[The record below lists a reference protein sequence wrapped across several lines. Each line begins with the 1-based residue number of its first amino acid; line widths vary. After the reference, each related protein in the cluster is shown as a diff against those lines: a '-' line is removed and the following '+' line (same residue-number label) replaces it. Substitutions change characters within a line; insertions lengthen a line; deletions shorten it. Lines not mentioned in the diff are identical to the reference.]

1 MKKLCVVIPSYN
13 HGKFLKKA
21 IDSVLNQTYKDFELI
36 ILDDASIDNSKKII
50 ESYKDPRIT
59 KYYNSENQGA
69 VATLNQLIEFADS
82 EYIAL
87 LNSDDYWEP
96 TKLQKQI
103 EYLDKHD
110 GKAACFTLADF
121 VDEENNLILESNRY
135 NINIFNQMN
144 RKQSEWYRYF
154 FDNGNCLCHPSVM
167 IRKEVYLKIGKY
179 KKTYKQL
186 PDFEFWVRLIKE
198 YDIHIIQENLTHF
211 RILNS
216 ENKNTSFLSDK
227 SFNLII
233 YEAFNIKN
241 EFFNNCSYSLFY
253 EAFKD
258 KLLEKID
265 KNDLVSFEYEK
276 ALIQY
281 NCPYHSQLGR
291 LIAYKDMGRLFENER
306 YFNIISKKYNI
317 SMNDYYKMG
326 QKIVPLEEVIFEQK
340 TIETV
345 KMPVY
350 MQNSR
355 YYKLCNFI
363 YRNKITGKILKLF
376 RRN

>member
-36 ILDDASIDNSKKII
+36 IIDDASTDNSRKII
-50 ESYKDPRIT
+50 DSYKDPRII
-59 KYYNSENQGA
+59 KYYNAENQGA
-69 VATLNQLIEFADS
+69 VVTLNQLIEFANS

-103 EYLDKHD
+103 DYLDTHKD
-110 GKAACFTLADF
+110 KAACFTLADF
-121 VDEENNLILESNRY
+121 VDEKDNLILEND
-135 NINIFNQMN
+135 NFNVKIFNQRN

-179 KKTYKQL
+179 KNTYRQL
-186 PDFEFWVRLIKE
+186 PDFEFWIRLIKQ
-198 YDIHIIQENLTHF
+198 YDIYIIQENLTHF
-211 RILNS
+211 RILS
-216 ENKNTSFLSDK
+216 SHSKNTSFLNDK

-233 YEAFNIKN
+233 YEIFNIKN
-241 EFFNNCSYSLFY
+241 DFFNNCSYNLFND
-253 EAFKD
+253 AFKD
-258 KLLEKID
+258 KLFKSNFKD
-265 KNDLVSFEYEK
+265 DLISFEYEK
-276 ALIQY
+276 ALIHY
-281 NCPYHSQLGR
+281 NCPYYSQLGR
-291 LIAYKDMGRLFENER
+291 FIGYKNIGKLFENER
-306 YFNIISKKYNI
+306 YYNIIQKKYNF

-326 QKIVPLEEVIFEQK
+326 EKIVPFEEVIFEQK
-340 TIETV
+340 IIETV
-345 KMPVY
+345 KIPDY

-355 YYKLCNFI
+355 YYKLCNRI
-363 YRNKITGKILKLF
+363 YNNKITGKIIKMF
-376 RRN
+376 RKN